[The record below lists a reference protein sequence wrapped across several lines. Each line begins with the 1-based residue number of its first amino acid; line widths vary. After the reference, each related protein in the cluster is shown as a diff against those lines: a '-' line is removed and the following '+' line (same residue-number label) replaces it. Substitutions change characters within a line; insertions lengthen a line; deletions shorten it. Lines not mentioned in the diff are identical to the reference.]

1 MSSPHD
7 RTVVRHL
14 RAGFGGL
21 LAFVVLGALLEALHA
36 FKAPLYLDVGNETR
50 RLMWRL
56 AHAHGT
62 LLSLVNVVYAL
73 AVERRPRLGSALASR
88 CFLSALVLL
97 PFGFFGGGV
106 IVHGGDPGLPIVLV
120 PLGALTLAVGLGA
133 VLRAIGTESD

>member
-1 MSSPHD
+1 MSTPHD

-21 LAFVVLGALLEALHA
+21 LAFVVLGTVLEALHA

-62 LLSLVNVVYAL
+62 LLSIVNVVYAL
-73 AVERRPRLGSALASR
+73 AIERRPRLASVLASR
-88 CFLSALVLL
+88 CFLAALVLL
-97 PFGFFGGGV
+97 PLGFFAGGIV
-106 IVHGGDPGLPIVLV
+106 VHGGDPGLPIVLV

-133 VLRAIGTESD
+133 VLRALGRAND